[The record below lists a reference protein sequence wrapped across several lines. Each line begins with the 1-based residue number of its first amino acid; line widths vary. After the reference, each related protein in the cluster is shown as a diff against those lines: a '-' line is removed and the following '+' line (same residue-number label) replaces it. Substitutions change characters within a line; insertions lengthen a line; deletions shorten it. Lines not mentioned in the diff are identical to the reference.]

1 MKKVFLLF
9 VFLIF
14 VTQGISGERPLRIGS
29 FNIQVFGRS
38 KMQLPPINRKVSTRD
53 LKKWENKKH
62 VVPTLIKIVKR
73 YDLLF
78 IQEIRERKIPKN
90 LSNNYKPA
98 ILTLLNEVNL
108 GLPYGKLYKMTLSK
122 RLGRRHSKTKEQY
135 AYFYREDKLKII
147 DKLHYAN
154 YMAGTTFARPP
165 YVVRFRSTLNKKF
178 DFSVIG
184 LHSEPQKAFTEVKQ
198 LKDVYHH
205 IKDLWGE
212 EDSLLLGDL
221 NASCQYL
228 ENQSL
233 GELYDLLMRNPDRYD
248 LQVLHR
254 YTDKELSVMFPK
266 YKYQYNPL
274 DTDFIWHITNYVK
287 TTVGTTSH
295 CAYDRLI
302 STADVSK
309 RVIKGSAKTYPFDKK
324 YFPRESKLIQGFIK
338 KDVQRTLYRKTNKS
352 LRPYR
357 GTKEER
363 RAIEKMRDI
372 SDHYPVE
379 LLLRVLDT

>member
-1 MKKVFLLF
+1 MKKVSLVFICLF
-9 VFLIF
+9 IAARSA
-14 VTQGISGERPLRIGS
+14 ISQEPLRIGS

-38 KMQLPPINRKVSTRD
+38 KMQLPPINRKVTSRD
-53 LKKWENKKH
+53 LKKWKDQKH
-62 VVPTLIKIVKR
+62 VVPALINIVKR

-78 IQEIRERKIPKN
+78 IQEIREKKIPKA
-90 LSNNYKPA
+90 LSNNYKSA
-98 ILTLLNEVNL
+98 IQTLLNEVNL
-108 GLPYGKLYKMTLSK
+108 GLPNGKRYRMTVGK
-122 RLGRRHSKTKEQY
+122 RLGRRRSKTKEQY

-147 DKLHYAN
+147 DKIQYSN
-154 YMAGTTFARPP
+154 VMAGTTFSRPP
-165 YVVRFRSTLNKKF
+165 YVVRFRSTQNKSF

-184 LHSEPQKAFTEVKQ
+184 LHSEPKKAYTEVKQ
-198 LKDVYHH
+198 LGDVYHY
-205 IKDLWGE
+205 IRDLWLE

-228 ENQSL
+228 ENQDL
-233 GELYDLLMRNPDRYD
+233 GELYELLLNEPDRYD
-248 LQVLHR
+248 LKPLHR
-254 YTDKELSVMFPK
+254 YTEKELSVLFPK

-274 DTDFIWHITNYVK
+274 NYNFKWHITNYVK

-302 STADVSK
+302 STNDVTR
-309 RVIKGSAKTYPFDKK
+309 RVLEKSARPFLFDKK
-324 YFPRESKLIQGFIK
+324 YFPRESKLIQEFVK
-338 KDVQRTLYRKTNKS
+338 KNVQRTLYRKTNKS

-363 RAIEKMRDI
+363 RAIEKMRAI

-379 LLLRVLDT
+379 LLLDVQ